1 MKTILE
7 FKHQED
13 DVMISL
19 VDMAMAQSIF
29 KLVQDNRDMLS
40 EWLPWAKSMKTIE
53 DERAFIEFAQLEYE
67 KKNLMACVI
76 VVNGMIAGMIDLHN
90 IDLKN
95 LVAEIGYWLSTDFQ
109 HRGLMHVCVDKL
121 CRYSFNQMGLKEI
134 KLLARPGNQ
143 ASRNVAKRCH
153 FVLKAEI
160 PVVRKIGDYDHDFV
174 IYSRKSDL
182 KADYR

>member
-1 MKTILE
+1 MKTEATSMKTILE
-7 FKHQED
+7 FMHQDD
-13 DVMISL
+13 DVMIGL
-19 VDMAMAQSIF
+19 VDMTMDQSIF

-40 EWLPWAKSMKTIE
+40 EWLPWTNSMKTIE

-76 VVNGMIAGMIDLHN
+76 VVNGVIAGMIDLHN

-143 ASRNVAKRCH
+143 ASRHVAEHCN
-153 FVLKAEI
+153 FELVSEI
-160 PVVRKIGDYDHDFV
+160 PAVHIVGQNDNDWV
-174 IYSRKSDL
+174 IYSRKI
-182 KADYR
+182 